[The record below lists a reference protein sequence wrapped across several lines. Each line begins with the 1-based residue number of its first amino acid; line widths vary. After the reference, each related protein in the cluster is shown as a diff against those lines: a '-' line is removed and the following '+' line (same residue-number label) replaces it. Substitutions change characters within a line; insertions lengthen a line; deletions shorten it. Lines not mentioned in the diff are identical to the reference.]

1 VVFECFVAFK
11 GRCVVDQKI
20 ISRNSGS
27 LRVFHYSEV
36 AATQRNCTAAVA
48 AKLLNDATLEV
59 MHYS

>member
-20 ISRNSGS
+20 IWRNSGS
-27 LRVFHYSEV
+27 IRVFITQV
-36 AATQRNCTAAVA
+36 AAKQRNCTAAVA